1 MVKYVFQSHVEE
13 KIFQNLQVSRKLS
26 IREPMQVKL
35 FVAFEIQY
43 FELRFF
49 SFNSYVYYVARGFIA
64 STHAFNLL
72 TGAFNLPTRRAFN
85 LASRVFSA
93 LTCGFELLNC
103 EFELVNCR
111 FQLATR
117 GFELATR
124 GFGFIT
130 YGFEV
135 VTRNSCFTFPHL

>member
-49 SFNSYVYYVARGFIA
+49 SFNSYVYYVARSFIA

-93 LTCGFELLNC
+93 LTCGFELLNR

-111 FQLATR
+111 FQLVTR
-117 GFELATR
+117 GFELVTR

-130 YGFEV
+130 YEFEV